1 MAQNKPRDDE
11 FFNCGEEHENRYV
24 SKLYGSNSEKVHVF
38 LEKKCSDSTINY
50 STHRQVY
57 QLIEKEFG
65 LPIPV

>member
-38 LEKKCSDSTINY
+38 LEKNAAIALSIIQPIGKFI
-50 STHRQVY
+50 
-57 QLIEKEFG
+57 G
-65 LPIPV
+65 L